1 MKYTAFFDGSAQP
14 NPGIKRIGGR
24 ILYNGTVIV
33 EFNDV
38 TGRGTNNEAEY
49 EALLKLSEIIKKQ
62 RIKEIDI
69 YGDSQLVV
77 NQINKIWKCT
87 KPNLIPLLK
96 KIQENLSEINY
107 TLRYI
112 PREQNS
118 ESDKLSKRGI
128 L

>member
-24 ILYNGTVIV
+24 ILYNGTVLFD
-33 EFNDV
+33 FNDI

-49 EALLKLSEIIKKQ
+49 EALLRLSELIK
-62 RIKEIDI
+62 IKGIKDINI

-77 NQINKIWKCT
+77 NQINGIWKCT
-87 KPNLIPLLK
+87 KPNLIPLKEKVLN
-96 KIQENLSEINY
+96 NLSKINY
-107 TLRYI
+107 TLKHV

-118 ESDKLSKRGI
+118 EADKLSKKGI
-128 L
+128 